1 MQINKSLAYF
11 LKYLVLLIAT
21 TAVLVLFMLV
31 LREQPVLAQETTDPD
46 NSENNENQDENGDEN
61 KDEDPKDEAVTID
74 DDLTFERDES
84 TEGKLIFKF
93 NTTKA
98 HEGYSLQVDADDG
111 NKINWQYAGP
121 STDPRE
127 GGQCDELNISDL
139 AGKMQTVEATL
150 IEDDSSSDEN
160 KTKAYVTINLR
171 SDARNDTQYCFVV
184 LLVKDVEA
192 GEEAETKEIPTL
204 IKLSE
209 QPKVDSDDEG
219 SLVFTTDSPTSGQ
232 PSQYTLT
239 ANLKKPASITI
250 DETSW
255 QNTVV
260 TDLSDCSAE
269 GAENLTFEAAAAEN
283 NMVELDAEDVKKT
296 FCFRVANADDAED
309 LVYGSYT
316 VPSAP
321 ADPVDDEDGVNI
333 VMVVAIVALILV
345 LGGGLIFFIT
355 KKNKS
360 AA

>member
-31 LREQPVLAQETTDPD
+31 LREQPVLAQDATDPD
-46 NSENNENQDENGDEN
+46 NSENQDENNEEKEN
-61 KDEDPKDEAVTID
+61 EDSKDEAVTIAD
-74 DDLTFERDES
+74 DVTFEQDES

-93 NTTKA
+93 NTIKD

-121 STDPRE
+121 STDSRE
-127 GGQCDELNISDL
+127 SGQCDELNVGDL

-184 LLVKDVEA
+184 PLVKDVEA
-192 GEEAETKEIPTL
+192 GEEAETKEIPRL
-204 IKLSE
+204 VVLEE
-209 QPKVDSDDEG
+209 QVKEDSNTDG
-219 SLVFTTDSPTSGQ
+219 SFIEFTTSSPASDK
-232 PSQYTLT
+232 PSQFTLT
-239 ANLKKPASITI
+239 ASIKESASIKI
-250 DETSW
+250 DESSW
-255 QNTVV
+255 QNIVV
-260 TDLSDCSAE
+260 ADLSDCSAE
-269 GAENLTFEAAAAEN
+269 GAKNLTFEAAAAEN
-283 NMVELDAEDVKKT
+283 NMVELDAEDVEKT
-296 FCFRVANADDAED
+296 FCFRVANADDPED
-309 LVYGSYT
+309 FVYNSYT
-316 VPSAP
+316 VPSVP
-321 ADPVDDEDGVNI
+321 ADPVDDEAGVNI
-333 VMVVAIVALILV
+333 VIVVAIVALILV